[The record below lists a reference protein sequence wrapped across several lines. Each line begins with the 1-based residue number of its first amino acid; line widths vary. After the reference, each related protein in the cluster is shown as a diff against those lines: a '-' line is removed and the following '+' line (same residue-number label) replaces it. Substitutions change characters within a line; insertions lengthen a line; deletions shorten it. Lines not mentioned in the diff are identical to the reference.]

1 MKRFASLVV
10 LGLLLQMAGYAQ
22 TSPTGNWLIYFGN
35 QSFKKDWLWTNE
47 IQHRNYNAFG
57 DLEQLLIRTGI
68 GKNLTPGNNNLLLG
82 VGYIQ
87 SEPYATGTN
96 IKTKQIEWRTYQQFI
111 TKQNIG
117 RLYLQH
123 RYRLEERFIPDNFK
137 IRLRYFLGL
146 NIPVSKKEMGA
157 KTWYA
162 SMYNEIF
169 MHTTST
175 LFDRNRVYGAIGY
188 QASPAIKLELG
199 LMQQIQQNKSRTQFQ
214 LVVFNNLPL

>member
-1 MKRFASLVV
+1 MKSFASLVV
-10 LGLLLQMAGYAQ
+10 LGLLLQIVGNAQ

-35 QSFKKDWLWTNE
+35 QSFKKDWIWTNE

-68 GKNLTPGNNNLLLG
+68 GKNLTSGNNNLLLG
-82 VGYIQ
+82 VGHIQ
-87 SEPYATGTN
+87 SEPYTNGTN
-96 IKTKQIEWRTYQQFI
+96 IKTKQIEWRTYQQFL

-137 IRLRYFLGL
+137 VRFRYFLGL
-146 NIPVSKKEMGA
+146 NLPISKKEMGT

-188 QASPAIKLELG
+188 QVGPSINLELG

>member
-1 MKRFASLVV
+1 
-10 LGLLLQMAGYAQ
+10 
-22 TSPTGNWLIYFGN
+22 
-35 QSFKKDWLWTNE
+35 
-47 IQHRNYNAFG
+47 
-57 DLEQLLIRTGI
+57 
-68 GKNLTPGNNNLLLG
+68 LLLG

-87 SEPYATGTN
+87 SEPYTAGTN
-96 IKTKQIEWRTYQQFI
+96 IKTRQIEWRTYQQFL

-123 RYRLEERFIPDNFK
+123 RYRLEERFMPDNFK
-137 IRLRYFLGL
+137 VRFRYFLGL
-146 NIPVSKKEMGA
+146 NLPISKKEMSA

-188 QASPAIKLELG
+188 QAGPAIKLELG

>member
-1 MKRFASLVV
+1 LR
-10 LGLLLQMAGYAQ
+10 
-22 TSPTGNWLIYFGN
+22 
-35 QSFKKDWLWTNE
+35 
-47 IQHRNYNAFG
+47 
-57 DLEQLLIRTGI
+57 
-68 GKNLTPGNNNLLLG
+68 
-82 VGYIQ
+82 
-87 SEPYATGTN
+87 
-96 IKTKQIEWRTYQQFI
+96 WRTYQQFL

-137 IRLRYFLGL
+137 IRFRYFLGL
-146 NIPVSKKEMGA
+146 NIPLSKKEMGA

-162 SMYNEIF
+162 SLYNEIF